1 MVAAFP
7 SNRNVFLNGFS
18 IPAGGNRLFC
28 LVEIIFFYLEISVL
42 FAETGRSN
50 FWKITLFLLVE
61 TGFLASGK
69 HFFLP
74 FWDTPAT
81 NFIFPSCGN
90 VFLNAFRVERDFL
103 ASGNTSFIYFSGIST
118 GDLCRYQTFMLVF
131 FLVKWKHIFETNPS
145 FWPVETDFLASGK
158 HFVPL
163 SQISLPLEVV
173 FPSLGNIF

>member
-90 VFLNAFRVERDFL
+90 VFLNAFRMERDFL

-131 FLVKWKHIFETNPS
+131 FSSSE
-145 FWPVETDFLASGK
+145 
-158 HFVPL
+158 
-163 SQISLPLEVV
+163 
-173 FPSLGNIF
+173 NIFLKRILHSGQWKRIFWLVENILFHYLKYLFHWK